1 MLIINKHL
9 DADGTRWIEPV
20 PGLKLKV
27 GSTSNHGFKSRT
39 ALVRRHIDKLDNSF
53 KVGTTDFSLDAIG
66 DIDSMDD
73 LLLET
78 CSRHL
83 LLDWEGVGEVVDGKE
98 QAIPYTPEAGM
109 VLLQQ
114 NPQFYWAIIQAGAD
128 IAAGKEEQKQ
138 EAVGK

>member
-39 ALVRRHIDKLDNSF
+39 ALVRRHIDKLDSLF
-53 KVGTTDFSLDAIG
+53 KAGTTDFSLKSVG

-78 CSRHL
+78 VSRHL

-98 QAIPYTPEAGM
+98 QAIPYTPEAG
-109 VLLQQ
+109 LTFLQQ
-114 NPQFYWAIIQAGAD
+114 NPQFYWAILQAGAD
-128 IAAGKEEQKQ
+128 IASGKEEQKQ
-138 EAVGK
+138 DAVGK

>member
-20 PGLKLKV
+20 EGLKLKV
-27 GSTSNHGFKSRT
+27 GSVSSHGFKSRS
-39 ALVRRHIDKLDNSF
+39 ALVRRHIDKLDSLF
-53 KVGTTDFSLDAIG
+53 KAGTTDFSLKSVG

-98 QAIPYTPEAGM
+98 RTIPYTPEAG
-109 VLLQQ
+109 LTFLQQ
-114 NPQFYWAIIQAGAD
+114 NPQFYWAILQAGAD

-138 EAVGK
+138 DAVGK

>member
-20 PGLKLKV
+20 TGLKLKV
-27 GSTSNHGFKSRT
+27 GSVSSHGFKSRS
-39 ALVRRHIDKLDNSF
+39 ALVRRHIDKLDNLF
-53 KVGTTDFSLDAIG
+53 KAGTTDFSLNSVG

-78 CSRHL
+78 CAGHL

-98 QAIPYTPEAGM
+98 QAITYTPEVG
-109 VLLQQ
+109 LIFLQQ
-114 NPQFYWAIIQAGAD
+114 NPEFYWFILKAGSD

-138 EAVGK
+138 DAVGK

>member
-20 PGLKLKV
+20 AGLKLKV

-39 ALVRRHIDKLDNSF
+39 ALVRRHIDKLDSLF
-53 KVGTTDFSLDAIG
+53 KAGTTDFSLDAVG

-83 LLDWEGVGEVVDGKE
+83 LLDWDGVGEVVNGKE
-98 QAIPYTPEAGM
+98 QAIPYTPEAG
-109 VLLQQ
+109 LAFLQQ
-114 NPQFYWAIIQAGAD
+114 NPEFYWTIIQTGAE
-128 IAAGKEEQKQ
+128 IAAGKEERKQ
-138 EAVGK
+138 DAVGK